1 MVPVRGLTG
10 PKYVLAFMHLLLL
23 QLEERRTKVYKASKC
38 NSLSKTMESNCR
50 ASKSKASKK
59 ELREGISP
67 PAASSLVFAT
77 TQLAWNLSRDG
88 LWQYDTKTISNSI
101 QTYSN
106 IPALT

>member
-1 MVPVRGLTG
+1 M
-10 PKYVLAFMHLLLL
+10 

-38 NSLSKTMESNCR
+38 NSLSKTIESNSR

-77 TQLAWNLSRDG
+77 AQLAWNLSRDG
-88 LWQYDTKTISNSI
+88 LWYSDMNRNHLKLNSKIVQQY
-101 QTYSN
+101 
-106 IPALT
+106 LT